1 MINPMAVVFFY
12 WSLMLVR
19 VMSVVFDNLRS
30 FWEIKCLQGCF
41 KIYGWVFKIL
51 RLSFRGTEE
60 V

>member
-1 MINPMAVVFFY
+1 
-12 WSLMLVR
+12 MLVR